1 VTPLALLAVTFAMG
15 FGVAL
20 NGPAWQAVIS
30 ELVPREELPAAVALN
45 SVGFNLARA
54 RRTGARRTR
63 RRRGR
68 SRARRFS

>member
-1 VTPLALLAVTFAMG
+1 MG

-54 RRTGARRTR
+54 VGPALGGSSSPPPDPARP
-63 RRRGR
+63 
-68 SRARRFS
+68 FS